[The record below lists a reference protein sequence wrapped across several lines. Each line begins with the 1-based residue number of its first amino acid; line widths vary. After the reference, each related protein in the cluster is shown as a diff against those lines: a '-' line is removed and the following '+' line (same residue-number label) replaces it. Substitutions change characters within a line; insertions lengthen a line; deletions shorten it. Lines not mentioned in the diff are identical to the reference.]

1 MNFQLLDIIIE
12 TYSIS
17 NGKVTLN
24 TILNSQFQ
32 MNLLPTFT
40 ILILKFI
47 YLFIQIT
54 INSREEMKF
63 SK

>member
-1 MNFQLLDIIIE
+1 VNFQLLDIIIE